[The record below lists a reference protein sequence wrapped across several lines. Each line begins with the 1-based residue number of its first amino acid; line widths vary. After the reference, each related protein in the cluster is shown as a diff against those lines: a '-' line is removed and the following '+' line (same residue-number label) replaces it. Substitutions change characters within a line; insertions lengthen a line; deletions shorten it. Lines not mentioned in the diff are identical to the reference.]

1 LRTGKSL
8 RINASKARDE
18 ALNSHETME
27 PGKALSTAAQ
37 IAVALAGF
45 AGVVVVFRRESVHDW
60 SPLDKFRLRLLL
72 INSILPLALCVIGLL
87 LLTIRPTPPAIWR
100 WSSGVALV
108 ISFPFAITTA
118 KSFRRLDSQHVRRE
132 HAAGSPFYLFAVLGI
147 GATLLQ
153 LCNVAILKAF
163 WPFFTGIVVHLLA
176 AMVQFARIILLPPE
190 A

>member
-1 LRTGKSL
+1 
-8 RINASKARDE
+8 
-18 ALNSHETME
+18 ME
-27 PGKALSTAAQ
+27 PSDALSTAAQ

-60 SPLDKFRLRLLL
+60 SSIDKFRLRLLL

-87 LLTIRPTPPAIWR
+87 LLTIRPAPTGIWR
-100 WSSGVALV
+100 WCSGVALV

-118 KSFRRLDSQHVRRE
+118 KSFRRLDPQWLRRDR
-132 HAAGSPFYLFAVLGI
+132 AARSPFYLFAILGI

-153 LCNVAILKAF
+153 LCNIAILNAF

-176 AMVQFARIILLPPE
+176 AMVQFARIVLLPPE